1 MAQGRHMRKYGTFLV
16 ILHNYVLEVITSEVI
31 DLSPGYKLILIA
43 EVCY

>member
-1 MAQGRHMRKYGTFLV
+1 MAQGRHMRKYGKVLI
-16 ILHNYVLEVITSEVI
+16 ILRNYVLEVITSEII